1 MDGGF
6 ADSARIDPNA
16 ILQLV
21 PVLDQAIGNRARQG
35 LFVEAGVPL
44 PPPDAGM
51 LPEAQVIR
59 LHQSVWF
66 WLPTLAPDML
76 RQAGLATADYILAN
90 RIPAL
95 AQRVIRLMPAPLA
108 ARVLAK
114 AIAKHAWTFAG
125 SGQFT
130 VEHFAPLTVSI
141 RQNPLAPPMPVAT
154 GTPPCSRGCSA
165 VWSGPPSR
173 SRKPAVVRR
182 GMRCAG
188 SPSCGRVDTILLA
201 RLENVRQS

>member
-66 WLPTLAPDML
+66 WLPSLAPDML
-76 RQAGLATADYILAN
+76 RQAGLATGDYILAN

-141 RQNPLAPPMPVAT
+141 RQNPLAT
-154 GTPPCSRGCSA
+154 GTTHASCHWHAA
-165 VWSGPPSR
+165 VFERLFSTLVW
-173 SRKPAVVRR
+173 PAVTVRETCC
-182 GMRCAG
+182 CASG
-188 SPSCGRVDTILLA
+188 DALCRFTI
-201 RLENVRQS
+201 VRAG